1 MRRLAAFREYLKERL
16 EDARPTE
23 APEPLPYAVPVA
35 KLVGQGSPGDTVDR
49 EIVDCLQE
57 FSVIMSRFSPV
68 RLHCVEHFKCN
79 APILL
84 RHSCKHVRPPDAGHA
99 VIRINSDSESVRN
112 ACQGFR
118 PHSLIRQIRIK
129 TQSTTQQSNLYF
141 LLVRRG

>member
-35 KLVGQGSPGDTVDR
+35 KLIGQCPPGDTVDR

-68 RLHCVEHFKCN
+68 RLHVSN
-79 APILL
+79 TSSAISQSRSVIPVSMSGLL
-84 RHSCKHVRPPDAGHA
+84 MPV
-99 VIRINSDSESVRN
+99 
-112 ACQGFR
+112 
-118 PHSLIRQIRIK
+118 
-129 TQSTTQQSNLYF
+129 TQ
-141 LLVRRG
+141 